1 MTGRERILTTL
12 AHQEPDRIPLDI
24 GACPAC
30 GISVIA
36 YQNLLEYLGIK
47 SKDIKLS
54 DVSAQLAF
62 IDELVYKKLGIDV
75 RPIGIDEKSI
85 TLNGAD
91 LNGIKEELDH
101 YWFVDE
107 WGRKWKRPKNKGLYY
122 DLVGFPLADI
132 ELKDYKWPDPTDSKW
147 FLGLR
152 KEAENYKEK
161 TDTALIFSHTMGNG
175 FLQMGAQLFGF
186 ERWFSMLALEQKKVE
201 EYLECYLEFKIEFW
215 DNLLEQI
222 GDMVDVVCES
232 DDLGT
237 QRAPWISKDMYRRLI
252 KPRQKIL
259 FSFIKQRADVKVF
272 LHSCGSIYDFIPDL
286 IETGVD
292 ILNPVQFSAAKMDTA
307 RLKREFGKD
316 LVFWGG
322 GIDTQKVLPH
332 GTKQEIEDEVK
343 NRIDDLAPEGGF
355 VFATVH
361 NIQEDVPP
369 ENIVAM
375 LKALNKYGY
384 YKR

>member
-1 MTGRERILTTL
+1 MNGRERVLATL

-24 GACPAC
+24 GAGAAC

-47 SKDIKLS
+47 IKDIKLS
-54 DVSAQLAF
+54 NVSSQLAF
-62 IDELVYKKLGIDV
+62 VDELVYKKLGIDV

-85 TLNGAD
+85 TLNDAD
-91 LNGIKEELDH
+91 RIHGIKEEIDY
-101 YWFVDE
+101 YWFVDD
-107 WGRKWKRPKNKGLYY
+107 WGRKWKRPNNGLYY

-132 ELKDYKWPDPTDSKW
+132 ELKDYKWPDPADPKR

-152 KEAENYKEK
+152 KEVEHYKKK
-161 TDTALIFSHTMGNG
+161 TDAVLIFAHAMGSG

-201 EYLECYLEFKIEFW
+201 KYLERYLEVKIEYW
-215 DNLLEQI
+215 DKLLEQI

-237 QRAPWISKDMYRRLI
+237 QNATWISKDMYRLLI
-252 KPRQKIL
+252 KPRQKKL
-259 FSFIKQRADVKVF
+259 FSFIKQRADVKF
-272 LHSCGSIYDFIPDL
+272 FFHSCGSVYDFIPDL
-286 IETGVD
+286 IEIGVD
-292 ILNPVQFSAAKMDTA
+292 ILNPVQVSAAKMDTA

-322 GIDTQKVLPH
+322 GIDTQEVLPY

-343 NRIDDLAPEGGF
+343 KRIDDLAPGGGF

-375 LKALNKYGY
+375 LEALNKYGH

>member
-1 MTGRERILTTL
+1 MTGRERVLIAL
-12 AHQEPDRIPLDI
+12 AHQEPDRVPLDI
-24 GACPAC
+24 GACAAC
-30 GISVIA
+30 GINVIA
-36 YQNLLEYLGIK
+36 YQNLLKYLEIK
-47 SKDIKLS
+47 CKDIKLS
-54 DVSAQLAF
+54 KLSSQLAF
-62 IDELVYKKLGIDV
+62 VDELVYKKLGIDV
-75 RPIGIDEKSI
+75 RLIGREKD
-85 TLNGAD
+85 TD
-91 LNGIKEELDH
+91 LIHNIKEESDH

-107 WGRKWKRPKNKGLYY
+107 WGKKYKKPKDKGLYY

-132 ELKDYKWPDPTDSKW
+132 ELKDYKWPDPTDPKR
-147 FLGLR
+147 FLELK
-152 KEAENYKEK
+152 KEAEHYKEK
-161 TDTALIFSHTMGNG
+161 NDAALVFSHTMGNG
-175 FLQMGAQLFGF
+175 FLQMGAQLFGY

-201 EYLECYLEFKIEFW
+201 EYLERYLELKIEFW
-215 DNLLEQI
+215 DHLLEQI
-222 GDMVDVVCES
+222 GDMVDVVCEP

-237 QRAPWISKDMYRRLI
+237 QDATFISKDMYRRFI
-252 KPRQKIL
+252 KPRQKKL
-259 FSFIKQRADVKVF
+259 FSFIKQRADVKVLF
-272 LHSCGSIYDFIPDL
+272 HSDGSIYDFIPDL

-307 RLKREFGKD
+307 RLKQEFGKD

-343 NRIDDLAPEGGF
+343 KRIDDLAPGGGF
-355 VFATVH
+355 VFAAVH

-375 LKALNKYGY
+375 LAALNKYGH